1 MAGFLSDFFGGGQPN
16 LPYNPPQMPERF
28 LNPSSV
34 PEMQMN
40 DFQRG
45 IVSDKRGWDTANRT
59 INFLTK
65 KLDTPD
71 LTDLQKQY
79 INDKIQESTQARDA
93 FAASANERRANA
105 QALGIDT
112 SDYDSGKTLQESAQ
126 AYNTYKNA
134 AIRDFLNLPTV
145 AQLEENRYRELR
157 NRGASPAQAD
167 RILKRERAGREEEF
181 LRRTE
186 EGIMTYGTNSDGSLN
201 QIGLQLA
208 RRMNPSD
215 PQIAATLYANAFAM
229 PKNIF
234 TEDRADKRT
243 LLNNQSATERAAM
256 QLFANMQNAQL
267 DRDAREKNLF
277 ATIDAEDKRLDK
289 PLASN
294 EKIALLR
301 ATAQKV
307 SGGSDKDAQEIQ
319 RLIDLCGGDE
329 EKAINIYLR
338 QHYDKYFKALEDG
351 KDMLK
356 DKVKFGN
363 FVGGQFATVEY
374 YLQTKDYTTAKNL
387 IGQFRESIMNPEN
400 KYSEIIGAADTKAL
414 LDRLQMYEDIA
425 DGKNSLEKLKEL
437 EAGVTGDSWASLQRT
452 NEYHRDTG
460 TYDDAQQKGQKAAEK
475 ARLER
480 EQLTDPKT
488 NVYDN
493 NTVIFPWSGAV
504 TLPPKR

>member
-1 MAGFLSDFFGGGQPN
+1 MAGFFSDFFGGGA
-16 LPYNPPQMPERF
+16 PPPPPPPLQMPERF

-186 EGIMTYGTNSDGSLN
+186 EGIMTYGTNPDGSLN

-243 LLNNQSATERAAM
+243 LLNSQSATERAAM

-294 EKIALLR
+294 EKIALLG
-301 ATAQKV
+301 V
-307 SGGSDKDAQEIQ
+307 
-319 RLIDLCGGDE
+319 
-329 EKAINIYLR
+329 
-338 QHYDKYFKALEDG
+338 
-351 KDMLK
+351 
-356 DKVKFGN
+356 
-363 FVGGQFATVEY
+363 VG
-374 YLQTKDYTTAKNL
+374 
-387 IGQFRESIMNPEN
+387 
-400 KYSEIIGAADTKAL
+400 
-414 LDRLQMYEDIA
+414 
-425 DGKNSLEKLKEL
+425 KLK
-437 EAGVTGDSWASLQRT
+437 V
-452 NEYHRDTG
+452 
-460 TYDDAQQKGQKAAEK
+460 
-475 ARLER
+475 
-480 EQLTDPKT
+480 
-488 NVYDN
+488 N
-493 NTVIFPWSGAV
+493 NTSS
-504 TLPPKR
+504 K